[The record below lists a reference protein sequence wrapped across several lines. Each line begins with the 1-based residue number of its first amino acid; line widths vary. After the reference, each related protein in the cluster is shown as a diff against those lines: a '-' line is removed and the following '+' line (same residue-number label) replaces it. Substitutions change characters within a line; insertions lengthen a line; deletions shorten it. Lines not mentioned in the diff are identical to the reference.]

1 MREVNTVAFDLAET
15 TVEEMVEA
23 LTRAGTYRGTAK

>member
-1 MREVNTVAFDLAET
+1 MREVNTVSFDPAKT

-23 LTRAGTYRGTAK
+23 LTRAGTYRGTVK